1 MPTSVH
7 IPPLLLARADR
18 RAQALNISRNR
29 LIVNALEHE
38 LAEESSWS
46 PGFIASLR
54 EVDQSTASA
63 VNEMMKVIR
72 KARRSKGPP
81 RL

>member
-7 IPPLLLARADR
+7 IPALLLARADR
-18 RAQALNISRNR
+18 RAQALKISRNR

-38 LAEESSWS
+38 LADGSSWS
-46 PGFIASLR
+46 PGFIESLG
-54 EVDQSTASA
+54 EVDASTASA
-63 VNEMMKVIR
+63 VKEMMKAVR
-72 KARRSKGPP
+72 TARRSKGPP